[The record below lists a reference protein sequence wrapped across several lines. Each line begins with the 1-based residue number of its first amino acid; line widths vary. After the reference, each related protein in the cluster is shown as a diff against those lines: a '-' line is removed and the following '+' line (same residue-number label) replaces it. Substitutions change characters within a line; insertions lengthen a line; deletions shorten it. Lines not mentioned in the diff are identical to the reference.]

1 MWVCTCGSALVYRI
15 HIAKRLLYR
24 SYMYSTRCKS
34 RLLRSSVVC
43 CVRAATVRSDESA
56 AEEIGERAAEGKSL
70 VPPKPELQP
79 PLLGESQW
87 ESKNFLS
94 GFILP
99 RDARRREARAR
110 GLGTLL
116 LAPCSAA
123 HIISD
128 LRSRARSSLKSSG
141 GKIATHIYT
150 AHANCSP
157 RSA

>member
-1 MWVCTCGSALVYRI
+1 MCVCTRI